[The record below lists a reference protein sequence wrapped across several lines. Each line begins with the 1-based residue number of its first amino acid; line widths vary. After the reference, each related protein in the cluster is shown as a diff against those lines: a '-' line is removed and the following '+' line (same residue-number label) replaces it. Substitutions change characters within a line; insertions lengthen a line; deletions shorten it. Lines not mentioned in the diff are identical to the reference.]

1 MEQIIDI
8 IILAFIGTIA
18 GVFINESKMPVLG
31 ILVVLACG
39 CIIFLKILPQL
50 AEIMQVFSQL
60 ADYAAL
66 NQAYL
71 FTIFKVLGIAYL
83 SEFAA
88 QICRDAGQ
96 SALAMKIE
104 IAAKISVMVL
114 AIPIMMSVL
123 ESIIQILNGG
133 S

>member
-1 MEQIIDI
+1 MEQVMGIIA
-8 IILAFIGTIA
+8 LAIVCAIA

-31 ILVVLACG
+31 MMVVLACG
-39 CIIFLKILPQL
+39 CMIFLKVLPQL
-50 AEIMQVFSQL
+50 GEVIRIFTQL

-66 NQAYL
+66 NQVYL
-71 FTIFKVLGIAYL
+71 VTIFKVLGIAYV

-96 SALAMKIE
+96 NALGCKIE
-104 IAAKISVMVL
+104 IAAKIGVMVL

-123 ESIIQILNGG
+123 ESIIQILK
-133 S
+133 